1 MGLVGVCLAL
11 LGAAGAGA
19 DSAVGKPV
27 FIPVQ
32 QFTLAW
38 IHTIEKVRWEEDYAL
53 AAVAEGVVLKAVAA
67 RVRGSA
73 AGMEPPPD
81 AQLKNGWY
89 EYKPQISQPEV
100 LRLSRSAFAADYE
113 FCSAGLCRPMSD
125 FLPSDG
131 GITLVTAC
139 QINKTDGLLR
149 ATAKSPSLQ
158 VQHGH
163 PFQHP
168 RIPTLN
174 GYGVFL
180 VAKP

>member
-11 LGAAGAGA
+11 LGAGQ
-19 DSAVGKPV
+19 PV

-38 IHTIEKVRWEEDYAL
+38 VHTIEKVRWEEDYAVEL
-53 AAVAEGVVLKAVAA
+53 VADAAVLKATAA

-89 EYKPQISQPEV
+89 VYQPQIGQPAE
-100 LRLSRSAFAADYE
+100 LRLTRSGFAADYE
-113 FCSAGLCRPMSD
+113 LCSAGQCRPLSD

-131 GITLVTAC
+131 GITLLTAC
-139 QINKTDGLLR
+139 RTNKT
-149 ATAKSPSLQ
+149 
-158 VQHGH
+158 
-163 PFQHP
+163 
-168 RIPTLN
+168 N
-174 GYGVFL
+174 G
-180 VAKP
+180 